1 MCQVKFMCFQDSGF
15 VFQPDQDNR
24 KLGMFDKSQEVVSC
38 IKQDF
43 QDRRSSESLT
53 VRDD

>member
-1 MCQVKFMCFQDSGF
+1 MYFQDFGF

-38 IKQDF
+38 FKQDF
-43 QDRRSSESLT
+43 QDRGSSESLAT
-53 VRDD
+53 RDD